1 MREDLLGALKNALER
16 GESLEKAIRT
26 LISAGYAEA
35 DVRTAA
41 ADIQNTMLLNQEVSA
56 SAPPAPKKTFI
67 AQLFSK
73 SSPHPAPQPL
83 LRSAETSSTNAPLL
97 TKKQPLPAQNLI
109 KRNTL
114 TSFEVHTPKDNTT
127 GWIITFTVILFL
139 SVLALV
145 LSILFKDQL
154 LRFFG

>member
-1 MREDLLGALKNALER
+1 MREDLLGALNNALER
-16 GESLEKAIRT
+16 GESLEKAIHT

-35 DVRTAA
+35 DVRAAA

-56 SAPPAPKKTFI
+56 SMPPTPKKTFF
-67 AQLFSK
+67 AQLFSN
-73 SSPHPAPQPL
+73 SSTSPQPL
-83 LRSAETSSTNAPLL
+83 LRSTETSSTNAPLL

-114 TSFEVHTPKDNTT
+114 TSFEVHTPKDNTM